1 HGRQVEQP
9 RGIVARATGSDL
21 PSADLRLPYPRGIV
35 ACDQMMKIVKSY
47 GGNPRLGIWNVETQ
61 RTDFEIYPT
70 RGIAAIIETVG
81 SKILRAG
88 IDQPKLIGVVRH
100 SNTTTACS
108 TRDCVV
114 S

>member
-1 HGRQVEQP
+1 
-9 RGIVARATGSDL
+9 
-21 PSADLRLPYPRGIV
+21 
-35 ACDQMMKIVKSY
+35 MMQIVKSY
-47 GGNPRLGIWNVETQ
+47 GGNPRLGIWNVKTQ
-61 RTDFEIYPT
+61 RTDFELYPT

-108 TRDCVV
+108 MRDCVLSLQAKHV
-114 S
+114 HRVAAKHFLFILVR